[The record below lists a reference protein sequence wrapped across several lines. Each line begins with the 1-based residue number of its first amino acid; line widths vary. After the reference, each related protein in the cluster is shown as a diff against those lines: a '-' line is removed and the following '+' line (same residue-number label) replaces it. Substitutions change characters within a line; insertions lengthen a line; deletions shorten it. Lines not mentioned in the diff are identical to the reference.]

1 MWWTNIKNSRKSQ
14 EKGKHS
20 SHFES
25 HTILHCVVWSLSR
38 VWLSLWPHGLPGS
51 PSMGFPRREYWSG
64 VPFPSPGDFPDPR
77 LEPASPALHAGSLP
91 LSHQGSPQ
99 FTHWRQYISY
109 LVQISND
116 FSEGLTFPTTSWAS
130 LELTISEADSV
141 LKLPVCVF
149 YPCLKF

>member
-109 LVQISND
+109 IFHVLKSFLFHKTDRIS
-116 FSEGLTFPTTSWAS
+116 FSICFSSFSIKLTFG
-130 LELTISEADSV
+130 
-141 LKLPVCVF
+141 LKVYHSF
-149 YPCLKF
+149 YMAIG